1 MMAKAKEPRTESE
14 RLFGDYLRS
23 RGLRNFEYEP
33 RLAES
38 QKTPDFCLY
47 FRGNRILFEIK
58 ELDSPH
64 HKRDGWFDAHAPIK
78 SKIQEAWTQLQDF
91 PDDCCCIVLYDLGHR
106 APVLQRDFIYG
117 AMLGKLTS
125 VTPFDPKRGALTEE
139 RFTMFSEAGG
149 EMRWESGKPH
159 KTNVSAI
166 VILEQFKAA
175 QIRFRGT
182 YTNTDGKL
190 SRVER
195 AVRMWEAETR
205 ARGTKRDSSLA
216 ELRAVVYE
224 NPYASKRLP
233 RGVFCGPYDEHY
245 GPWRDRIKRTFAG
258 RELRKLE
265 VKCRAAFRS
274 PLAGM
279 FKQCA
284 KKRIALSKNR

>member
-1 MMAKAKEPRTESE
+1 MAKRKEPKTESE
-14 RLFGDYLRS
+14 RLFHDYLRS

-33 RLAES
+33 RLSES
-38 QKTPDFCLY
+38 QKPPDFCLH
-47 FRGNRILFEIK
+47 FGGDRILFEVK

-64 HKRDGWFDAHAPIK
+64 QKPFWFDPHAPIK
-78 SKIQEAWTQLQDF
+78 AKIQEAWTQLRDF
-91 PDDCCCIVLYDLGHR
+91 PNDCCCIVLYDLGR
-106 APVLQRDFIYG
+106 QAPVLQKDFIYG

-139 RFTMFSEAGG
+139 SYTIFSEAGG

-166 VILEQFKAA
+166 VVLEQLKVG
-175 QIRFRGT
+175 QIRFRAT
-182 YTNTDGKL
+182 YTSPEGKL

-195 AVRMWEAETR
+195 ALKMWEAETR

-216 ELRAVVYE
+216 ELRVVVYE

-233 RGVFCGPYDEHY
+233 RGVFCGPYDQRY
-245 GPWRDRIKRTFAG
+245 GPWRGRIRRTFAG

-265 VKCRAAFRS
+265 VKCRPALRS
-274 PLAGM
+274 PLAKM
-279 FKQCA
+279 FKESA
-284 KKRIALSKNR
+284 KRRTALSKNR

>member
-1 MMAKAKEPRTESE
+1 MAKRNKEPRTESE
-14 RLFGDYLRS
+14 QLFQHYMRS
-23 RGLRNFEYEP
+23 RRLYRLEYEP

-38 QKTPDFCLY
+38 QKSPDFCLY
-47 FRGNRILFEIK
+47 FGGSRILFEIK
-58 ELDSPH
+58 ELDSP
-64 HKRDGWFDAHAPIK
+64 DGWFDAHAAIK
-78 SKIQEAWTQLQDF
+78 SKIEEAWTQLRYF
-91 PDDCCCIVLYDLGHR
+91 PDDCCCIVLYDLGRR
-106 APVLQRDFIYG
+106 APVLQRNFIYG

-125 VTPFDPKRGALTEE
+125 VTPFDPKRGALTEK

-166 VILEQFKAA
+166 VVLEKFKAG
-175 QIRFRGT
+175 QIRFRAT
-182 YTNTDGKL
+182 YTNTETKH

-216 ELRAVVYE
+216 ELRVVVYE
-224 NPYASKRLP
+224 NPYACKRLP

-245 GPWRDRIKRTFAG
+245 GPWRGRIKRTFAG

-265 VKCRAAFRS
+265 VKCRATFRS
-274 PLAGM
+274 PLAKM
-279 FKQCA
+279 FNKPA
-284 KKRIALSKNR
+284 EKRTAQSRNR